1 MKLSRFSPVGLV
13 WFSAFLD
20 SVRASGSGAIPEHIL
35 TDPEFSQVISEA
47 VDVPD
52 QQFANRLAAAEYLD
66 RLFAEANIGEAE
78 RDTGLWAWL
87 AARYF
92 SILCRTS
99 KGVLRPGERARW
111 ILEATNFQRY
121 YRHLL
126 AGPYFIYRA
135 HKDDPQRARALLCG
149 PVSAP
154 GDVAEQLAS
163 RIEFVSNRAMVEVAS
178 RLYVDATTGT
188 LKRGAGGKGAG
199 SPRRLAD
206 VINQF
211 DLTWDLYGMSADGML
226 SLLPKEFKR
235 FTAGT

>member
-1 MKLSRFSPVGLV
+1 MRLLST
-13 WFSAFLD
+13 SA
-20 SVRASGSGAIPEHIL
+20 
-35 TDPEFSQVISEA
+35 
-47 VDVPD
+47 
-52 QQFANRLAAAEYLD
+52 
-66 RLFAEANIGEAE
+66 
-78 RDTGLWAWL
+78 
-87 AARYF
+87 
-92 SILCRTS
+92 C
-99 KGVLRPGERARW
+99 
-111 ILEATNFQRY
+111 
-121 YRHLL
+121 
-126 AGPYFIYRA
+126 GPLFIYRA

-163 RIEFVSNRAMVEVAS
+163 RIEFVSNRGMVEVAS
-178 RLYVDATTGT
+178 RLYVDPATGT

-235 FTAGT
+235 FNTAP